1 MFFYPLSNVGATH
14 LSVVANIYGYAILGI
29 SADGTISILVILIH
43 LLWAV
48 IWYNEKYDKGVMS

>member
-43 LLWAV
+43 LL
-48 IWYNEKYDKGVMS
+48 